1 MGPPGLGGKYFTVRH
16 HRVSNNFTPTHLH
29 AWQPAG
35 LGFYLADS
43 FEPGGQRQR
52 VERTVTQEAARS
64 LQGKDRASHLGG
76 IASPSFV
83 DQPVVDFFSVT
94 WGKGGEP
101 LPKVAPR

>member
-29 AWQPAG
+29 AWLAAG
-35 LGFYLADS
+35 LGFFFADS

-52 VERTVTQEAARS
+52 VERPAPQEAARS
-64 LQGKDRASHLGG
+64 LQGNDRASHLGG

-83 DQPVVDFFSVT
+83 DQSVVVFFQ
-94 WGKGGEP
+94 
-101 LPKVAPR
+101 

>member
-29 AWQPAG
+29 AWLPAG

-64 LQGKDRASHLGG
+64 LQGNDRARHLGR
-76 IASPSFV
+76 IASPCFV
-83 DQPVVDFFSVT
+83 DQPVVDFFFSDP
-94 WGKGGEP
+94 GQG
-101 LPKVAPR
+101 R